1 MQFFKSLSK
10 FSGSPEYS
18 EIRKKSK
25 YYLQRPKNMAEA
37 GIEAF
42 GVVIGLAVTLAV
54 TCVTI
59 RGKGHHDKI
68 PFVPPGETMSK

>member
-1 MQFFKSLSK
+1 
-10 FSGSPEYS
+10 
-18 EIRKKSK
+18 
-25 YYLQRPKNMAEA
+25 MAEA

-42 GVVIGLAVTLAV
+42 GIVVGLAIALAV

-68 PFVPPGETMSK
+68 PFVPPGETESK